1 MTCDGHLT
9 GLKPFWY
16 NSLFD
21 QDSLVFE
28 EFATLMSLDLGV
40 KLETAD
46 DMEKLFESL
55 AELETF
61 RHKKSCV
68 KSGRWFSWANACH
81 DHFPEFW
88 ATRMLLKSMHESEQS
103 PDDHSHSGKTFSE
116 LRKDDDGHGAGGL
129 RLALRCCSWQMWYS
143 ISALK
148 LPGDVLW
155 KWHSAMVKQIKTPQ
169 QGLVRNMEMSGDQWR
184 FDSQFEMLAK
194 TLEDKPQMEKILKY
208 HSASFVHLGPSAAQ
222 EALQN
227 FSQDLW
233 HYVVGLL
240 GKRGSS
246 QSMYTSPP
254 ECYACILHSNEDIAQ
269 NALDW
274 MMDDW
279 KNLMLLEQS
288 ANKKCTDLASD
299 LGLTVSKPMRLV
311 YQLFSCGRIAGGRQL
326 LKALLKRLPDTK
338 LIEDIHQRLRT
349 TALSNP
355 SNKLGLREVQT
366 LIETSGVF
374 EERKILHPAKLDRTA
389 FKSRWLSTQTE
400 QTKSLF
406 HSGSVQLPKPFAAI
420 MARKTW
426 CTMSEE
432 TLARSSCAWEWMRHY
447 ITKNLKSDGV
457 SVQEPWAIH

>member
-1 MTCDGHLT
+1 MPWSNKS
-9 GLKPFWY
+9 KPHSRAW
-16 NSLFD
+16 SETWKC
-21 QDSLVFE
+21 LV
-28 EFATLMSLDLGV
+28 TS
-40 KLETAD
+40 
-46 DMEKLFESL
+46 
-55 AELETF
+55 
-61 RHKKSCV
+61 
-68 KSGRWFSWANACH
+68 
-81 DHFPEFW
+81 
-88 ATRMLLKSMHESEQS
+88 
-103 PDDHSHSGKTFSE
+103 
-116 LRKDDDGHGAGGL
+116 GGL
-129 RLALRCCSWQMWYS
+129 ILNLRCWQRP
-143 ISALK
+143 LK
-148 LPGDVLW
+148 TNL
-155 KWHSAMVKQIKTPQ
+155 KWRK
-169 QGLVRNMEMSGDQWR
+169 
-184 FDSQFEMLAK
+184 F
-194 TLEDKPQMEKILKY
+194 LKY